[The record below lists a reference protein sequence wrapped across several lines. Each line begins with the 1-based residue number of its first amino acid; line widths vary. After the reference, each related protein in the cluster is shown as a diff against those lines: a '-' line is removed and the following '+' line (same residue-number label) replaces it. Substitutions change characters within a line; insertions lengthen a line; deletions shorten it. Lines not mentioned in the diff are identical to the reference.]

1 LLYFCYH
8 GYICRFHLL
17 FMLGAGVY
25 QNGQITSVLVTLT
38 DGRTRSGTPALA
50 SSNTAVATVSGTTVT
65 SLSAG
70 ISTIT
75 ATYASATGLFIAYV
89 NATGVGITAMSLT
102 YGSSTLSGQTGVAT
116 LAGSV
121 SVTFSDGTNF
131 ANAVASFSPLTT
143 LLAFN
148 SSDPRFVT
156 VSSTGV
162 ASLVNNSWKLATLT
176 AFSKCSDRR
185 TSSYNMAGNLAA
197 VTYDTKLGSTTGL
210 TFPAKTNG
218 QTVDATLRVQVGA
231 SAMTTYQVWVFYNN
245 LVFGPPTIAKG
256 SGWPTGAF
264 ASSVGNPVAGNI
276 VKAILSFSSGS
287 SATNSLVLHL
297 C

>member
-1 LLYFCYH
+1 
-8 GYICRFHLL
+8 L
-17 FMLGAGVY
+17 FILDAGVY
-25 QNGQITSVLVTLT
+25 QNGQLTTVSVRLT
-38 DGRTRSGTPALA
+38 DGSTRSGTPALV
-50 SSNTAVATVSGTTVT
+50 SSNTAVATVTGTTVN

-75 ATYASATGLFIAYV
+75 ATYATATGLFIAYV
-89 NATGVGITAMSLT
+89 NASGVGITAMTLT
-102 YGSSTLSGQTGVAT
+102 YGSSTLSGQTGAT
-116 LAGSV
+116 SAGAV

-131 ANAVASFSPLTT
+131 ANAVTSFSPLTA
-143 LLAFN
+143 LLGFN
-148 SSDPRFVT
+148 SSDPLFVT
-156 VSSTGV
+156 VSATGV
-162 ASLVNNSWKLATLT
+162 ASLVNNSWRLATLT

-197 VTYDTKLGSTTGL
+197 ATYDTKLGSTTGL
-210 TFPAKTNG
+210 TFAAKTNG

-231 SAMTTYQVWVFYNN
+231 SAMTTYQVWVFYNS
-245 LVFGPPTIAKG
+245 LVFSNPTITKG
-256 SGWPTGAF
+256 AGWPTGAF

-297 C
+297 LNNSRSRFLA